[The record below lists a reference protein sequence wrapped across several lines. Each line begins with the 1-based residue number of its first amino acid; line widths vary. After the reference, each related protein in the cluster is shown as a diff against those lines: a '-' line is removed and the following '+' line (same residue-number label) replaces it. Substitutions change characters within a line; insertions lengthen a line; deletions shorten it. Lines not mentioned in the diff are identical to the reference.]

1 MLKSNLSVKIK
12 NVKIVLTDVDGTL
25 TDGGMYYSSKG
36 DTMKKFYVRD
46 GMAVNI
52 LRRNGIFTVLVTKE
66 KSDIVKKWAKKMNV
80 KKVHEGIT
88 NKEKIL
94 PRICKEYRMKPEQI
108 VYIGDDINDIGLMK
122 AVGISV
128 APADAWKKTRQTAD
142 FVTNATGG
150 NGVLREV
157 TDLILENKNRI

>member
-1 MLKSNLSVKIK
+1 
-12 NVKIVLTDVDGTL
+12 
-25 TDGGMYYSSKG
+25 
-36 DTMKKFYVRD
+36 
-46 GMAVNI
+46 MAVNI

-80 KKVHEGIT
+80 KKIHQGII

-94 PRICKEYRMKPEQI
+94 PRICKEYRVKPEQI
-108 VYIGDDINDIGLMK
+108 VYIGDDINDISLMK

-128 APADAWKKTRQTAD
+128 APADAWKKTRQVAD
-142 FVTNATGG
+142 FVTKATGG

-157 TDLILENKNRI
+157 TDLILGK

>member
-1 MLKSNLSVKIK
+1 MGNKIK

-36 DTMKKFYVRD
+36 DTLKKFYVRD

-52 LRRNGIFTVLVTKE
+52 LKRNGIFTVLITKE
-66 KSDIVKKWAKKMNV
+66 KSDIVKKWAKNMNV
-80 KKVHEGIT
+80 KKIHEGVV

-94 PRICKEYRMKPEQI
+94 PRICKEYRVKPEQI
-108 VYIGDDINDIGLMK
+108 AYIGDDINDIGLMK
-122 AVGISV
+122 VVGLSV

-142 FVTNATGG
+142 FVTKATGG

-157 TDLILENKNRI
+157 TDLILENKNRIDKPV

>member
-1 MLKSNLSVKIK
+1 MNSNLSKKIK

-36 DTMKKFYVRD
+36 DTMKKFCVRD

-80 KKVHEGIT
+80 KKIHEGIV

-94 PRICKEYRMKPEQI
+94 PRYYGC
-108 VYIGDDINDIGLMK
+108 
-122 AVGISV
+122 
-128 APADAWKKTRQTAD
+128 
-142 FVTNATGG
+142 F
-150 NGVLREV
+150 
-157 TDLILENKNRI
+157 

>member
-1 MLKSNLSVKIK
+1 MNSNLANKIK

-80 KKVHEGIT
+80 KKIHQGVI

-94 PRICKEYRMKPEQI
+94 PRICKEYHVKPEQI
-108 VYIGDDINDIGLMK
+108 VYIGDDINDISLMK
-122 AVGISV
+122 ACLLYTS
-128 APADAWKKTRQTAD
+128 PSPRDKRQSRMPSSA
-142 FVTNATGG
+142 
-150 NGVLREV
+150 
-157 TDLILENKNRI
+157 

>member
-1 MLKSNLSVKIK
+1 LRLNLRIKIK

-36 DTMKKFYVRD
+36 DMMKKFHVRD

-66 KSDIVKKWAKKMNV
+66 KSDVVKKWAKKMNV
-80 KKVHEGIT
+80 RKIHQGIV

-94 PRICKEYRMKPEQI
+94 PRICKEYRVKPEQI
-108 VYIGDDINDIGLMK
+108 VYIGDDINDISLMK
-122 AVGISV
+122 AVGVSV
-128 APADAWKKTRQTAD
+128 APADAWKKTRQVAD
-142 FVTNATGG
+142 IVTKATGG

-157 TDLILENKNRI
+157 TDLILGK

>member
-1 MLKSNLSVKIK
+1 MNSNLGKKVKNI
-12 NVKIVLTDVDGTL
+12 KIVLTDVDGTL

-36 DTMKKFYVRD
+36 DTMKKFHVRD

-52 LRRNGIFTVLVTKE
+52 LKRNGIFTVLITKE
-66 KSDIVKKWAKKMNV
+66 KSNIVKQWAKKMNV
-80 KKVHEGIT
+80 RKMHQGII

-94 PRICKEYRMKPEQI
+94 PKICKEHRVKPEQI
-108 VYIGDDINDIGLMK
+108 VYIGDDINDIDLMEMVGL
-122 AVGISV
+122 SV

-150 NGVLREV
+150 NGVLRAV

>member
-1 MLKSNLSVKIK
+1 MNSNLGKKVK

-36 DTMKKFYVRD
+36 DTMKKFHVRD

-52 LRRNGIFTVLVTKE
+52 LKRNSIFTVLITKE
-66 KSDIVKKWAKKMNV
+66 KSDIVKQWAKKMNV
-80 KKVHEGIT
+80 RKTHQGII

-94 PRICKEYRMKPEQI
+94 PRICKEYHVKPEQI
-108 VYIGDDINDIGLMK
+108 VYIGDDINDINLMK
-122 AVGISV
+122 MVGFSV

-142 FVTNATGG
+142 FVTKATGG

-157 TDLILENKNRI
+157 TDLVLENKN

>member
-1 MLKSNLSVKIK
+1 MNSNLGIKVK

-36 DTMKKFYVRD
+36 DTMKKFHVRD
-46 GMAVNI
+46 GMGVSL
-52 LRRNGIFTVLVTKE
+52 LRKNKVPTIIVTKE
-66 KSDIVKKWAKKMNV
+66 TTQIVKKWAKKMNV
-80 KKVHEGIT
+80 RKIHEGIA

-94 PRICKEYRMKPEQI
+94 PRICKEYRVKPEQI

-122 AVGISV
+122 IVGISV
-128 APADAWKKTRQTAD
+128 APADAWKKTRQVAD
-142 FVTNATGG
+142 FVTKATGG

-157 TDLILENKNRI
+157 TDLILGK